1 MADKILVCDFGSQTN
16 RLIAR
21 RIIEMGVKCE
31 LIDHETLYEHLS
43 DPDVKGIIFSG
54 GPHSVY
60 EEGAMMVDP
69 RVYDT

>member
-31 LIDHETLYEHLS
+31 LIDHEHIAAHLDDS
-43 DPDVKGIIFSG
+43 DVKGIIF
-54 GPHSVY
+54 
-60 EEGAMMVDP
+60 
-69 RVYDT
+69 